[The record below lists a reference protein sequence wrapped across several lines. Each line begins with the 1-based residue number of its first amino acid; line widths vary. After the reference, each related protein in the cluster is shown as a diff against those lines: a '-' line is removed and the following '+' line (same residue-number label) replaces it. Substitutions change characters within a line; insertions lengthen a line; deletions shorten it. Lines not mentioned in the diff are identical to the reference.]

1 MDDHNISILNCTQV
15 PSDKI
20 SSVIQMLDSSPVNYT
35 NLDVINFGYQ
45 VLKQKD
51 FIIFGKWLL
60 NQFSKNKDNNDFK
73 LANYL

>member
-35 NLDVINFGYQ
+35 NLDVINFGYKK
-45 VLKQKD
+45 LEQKD